1 MVRHS
6 TVRVVASKLCMPRPA
21 PQREGAVV
29 TVAPHSGGSE
39 SRRSS
44 RAAERRKG
52 MNALT
57 GVVAESLSCARTPR
71 YLRERFEDELCA
83 LLNARRVD
91 LRDGVA
97 AARPAPGCLSL
108 PVRRVR
114 LRSAPSTSRWRR
126 RGAGR
131 VGSADAWERAAP
143 GDARVDH
150 RSRHTRRPSRRPAQP
165 TGWCGAADWFQPGIR
180 AVRERIERVAATDFT
195 VLIEGESGSER
206 SSSRARFTT

>member
-6 TVRVVASKLCMPRPA
+6 TVRVVASKLCMARPA

-29 TVAPHSGGSE
+29 TVAPHSRGSE

-57 GVVAESLSCARTPR
+57 GVVAESLACARTPR
-71 YLRERFEDELCA
+71 YLRERFEDELCS
-83 LLNARRVD
+83 LLNARHVD

-108 PVRRVR
+108 PV
-114 LRSAPSTSRWRR
+114 T
-126 RGAGR
+126 
-131 VGSADAWERAAP
+131 VGSLTLGAVDVAL
-143 GDARVDH
+143 GDEV
-150 RSRHTRRPSRRPAQP
+150 
-165 TGWCGAADWFQPGIR
+165 
-180 AVRERIERVAATDFT
+180 
-195 VLIEGESGSER
+195 VL
-206 SSSRARFTT
+206 

>member
-1 MVRHS
+1 M
-6 TVRVVASKLCMPRPA
+6 ASKLCVARPA

-57 GVVAESLSCARTPR
+57 GVVAESLSGARTPR

-97 AARPAPGCLSL
+97 AARPAPGSPLVTRHGRARS
-108 PVRRVR
+108 
-114 LRSAPSTSRWRR
+114 RSAPSTSRLRR
-126 RGAGR
+126 RGGAGR
-131 VGSADAWERAAP
+131 VGSADAWVRAAP

-150 RSRHTRRPSRRPAQP
+150 RSRRTRRPVSAACAANRMVRRRSLVPVQASARCAIVSSGSRRRTSP
-165 TGWCGAADWFQPGIR
+165 R
-180 AVRERIERVAATDFT
+180 
-195 VLIEGESGSER
+195 
-206 SSSRARFTT
+206 